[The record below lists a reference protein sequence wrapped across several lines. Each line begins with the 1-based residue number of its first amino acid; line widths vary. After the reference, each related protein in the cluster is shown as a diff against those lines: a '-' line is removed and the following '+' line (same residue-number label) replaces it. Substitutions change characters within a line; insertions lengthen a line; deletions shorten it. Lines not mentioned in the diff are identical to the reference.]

1 MTAVNDFVISK
12 EILESAQITP
22 QELAVEIAVYLYEK
36 KRLTLGQ
43 ARRVANLDLI
53 SFQKELAK
61 RNIYI
66 HYETNDLLKDIE
78 NLGIKK

>member
-61 RNIYI
+61 RNVYI

>member
-1 MTAVNDFVISK
+1 MTVATDFVISK
-12 EILESAQITP
+12 EILESAKISP

-43 ARRVANLDLI
+43 ARHLANLDQI

-61 RNIYI
+61 RQVYI
-66 HYETNDLLKDIE
+66 HFETTDLLKDIE
-78 NLGIKK
+78 NLGIK